1 MKIKK
6 KNIKN
11 EIKRNWKEIQRERE
25 RWNMS
30 LMVFNYAIL
39 YFAILNGVMMITN
52 NIAERKVPESY
63 LLFVDAHFGK
73 ETQ

>member
-1 MKIKK
+1 
-6 KNIKN
+6 
-11 EIKRNWKEIQRERE
+11 
-25 RWNMS
+25 MS

-52 NIAERKVPESY
+52 NIVERKVPESY